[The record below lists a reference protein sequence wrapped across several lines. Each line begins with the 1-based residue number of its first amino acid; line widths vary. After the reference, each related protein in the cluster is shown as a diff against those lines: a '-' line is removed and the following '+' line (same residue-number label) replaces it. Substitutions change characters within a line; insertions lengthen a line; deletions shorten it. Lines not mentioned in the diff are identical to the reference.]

1 MISESDVGHYNED
14 CCERSSFAV
23 GLGLPRED
31 RHPLCRH
38 LEGPILVSA
47 RCAAVGW
54 PCAGCLTKQNKQPG
68 RDVGRQRARPTNLRL
83 PAGINKGGN
92 SALTRC
98 TTGFVR
104 ERKALHTVS
113 RARFCYCLRTR
124 SSTYSRT
131 ARPFLRRMPG
141 GWVVWLSIYNSIQ
154 FNLHKGWIEK

>member
-1 MISESDVGHYNED
+1 MSAIIMRIVVS
-14 CCERSSFAV
+14 
-23 GLGLPRED
+23 
-31 RHPLCRH
+31 
-38 LEGPILVSA
+38 GPPSQSVLFCHVKTDTH
-47 RCAAVGW
+47 CAGTWRVQSWFLRGVQRWGW
-54 PCAGCLTKQNKQPG
+54 PCVGCLTKQNKQPG

-83 PAGINKGGN
+83 PAGISKGGH

-98 TTGFVR
+98 TTGFAR